1 MSLWPHLRKLAQ
13 SAGLARTP
21 VGIFNSRLKHAAQLE
36 ANHAVSNEQLV
47 RIVDDALADLAA
59 RDCLTTYPGAVEAAC
74 ARALPGT
81 LLEARLGKEHYF
93 IEIASGHG
101 DTTTVY
107 SLASYQ
113 VDLDQI
119 LGKPA
124 TEIFDG
130 IAALADKFHFTK
142 EQLAA
147 AYKGG
152 WKASED
158 NSLLEAELGVAYHS
172 AGLALDPSNTGD
184 AGGLAGWTV
193 KLDLAT
199 GKNQEEI
206 IAHIDALSAEH
217 RFTPQQQ
224 ASAYLEAGNCVD
236 HKGTTLMRASF
247 AVSFFRSRLMID
259 PTRTDDA
266 YCLVCSRAT
275 EANLRGLKDEA
286 LVDACTKALAEAVSL
301 CSDEKAKQFALE
313 GIANNDLREKVEWA
327 YDTRFAQVADQGYQ
341 NQLRDTVITGIQLEA
356 MQRGSAQLAEQ
367 LGQQKADLLN
377 RRRDIAARIHMGVR
391 AAPSPAAAPA
401 PAAS

>member
-1 MSLWPHLRKLAQ
+1 
-13 SAGLARTP
+13 
-21 VGIFNSRLKHAAQLE
+21 
-36 ANHAVSNEQLV
+36 
-47 RIVDDALADLAA
+47 
-59 RDCLTTYPGAVEAAC
+59 
-74 ARALPGT
+74 
-81 LLEARLGKEHYF
+81 
-93 IEIASGHG
+93 
-101 DTTTVY
+101 
-107 SLASYQ
+107 
-113 VDLDQI
+113 
-119 LGKPA
+119 
-124 TEIFDG
+124 
-130 IAALADKFHFTK
+130 
-142 EQLAA
+142 
-147 AYKGG
+147 
-152 WKASED
+152 
-158 NSLLEAELGVAYHS
+158 
-172 AGLALDPSNTGD
+172 
-184 AGGLAGWTV
+184 
-193 KLDLAT
+193 
-199 GKNQEEI
+199 
-206 IAHIDALSAEH
+206 
-217 RFTPQQQ
+217 
-224 ASAYLEAGNCVD
+224 
-236 HKGTTLMRASF
+236 
-247 AVSFFRSRLMID
+247 MID